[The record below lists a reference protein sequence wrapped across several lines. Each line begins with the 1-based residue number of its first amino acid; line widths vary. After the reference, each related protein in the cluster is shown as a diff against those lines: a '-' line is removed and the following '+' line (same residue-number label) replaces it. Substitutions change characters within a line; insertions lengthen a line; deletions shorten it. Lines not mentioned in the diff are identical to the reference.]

1 MDGTHENN
9 GVKASAQR
17 ISSIMILQDSQKAFG
32 AEKFRI
38 IAIGI
43 C

>member
-17 ISSIMILQDSQKAFG
+17 ISSMKVKADSSHSLKRTGFSQQKL
-32 AEKFRI
+32 I
-38 IAIGI
+38 
-43 C
+43 

>member
-17 ISSIMILQDSQKAFG
+17 ISSIYNVVVTEEI
-32 AEKFRI
+32 EYRI
-38 IAIGI
+38 PYA
-43 C
+43 